1 MGATTQVSAQQQ
13 TVVVTVGVFDAEQ
26 ILKDSKAGQ
35 SLMAQAE
42 KTQEQIKSD
51 IYKQQKQF
59 QEAVNTFMLQQGMLS
74 AADLK
79 KRKEELQ
86 HQGDQQAK
94 ALRDRQRN
102 LEQSVADGRGQILQ
116 VMVGIVKDIAKA
128 RRLTFVLARRAA
140 PYFDPSSDISQEV
153 EQKLNAKLPS
163 LHLQQSSDAN

>member
-59 QEAVNTFMLQQGMLS
+59 QEAVNTFMLQQDMLS

-86 HQGDQQAK
+86 QQGDQQAK
-94 ALRDRQRN
+94 ALRDRP
-102 LEQSVADGRGQILQ
+102 A
-116 VMVGIVKDIAKA
+116 
-128 RRLTFVLARRAA
+128 
-140 PYFDPSSDISQEV
+140 
-153 EQKLNAKLPS
+153 
-163 LHLQQSSDAN
+163 